1 MMDIN
6 QLMKRVAMRLKG
18 DRLERC
24 YTLWADNV
32 YELKRQREV
41 LQRISFRMKSRRA
54 VASFNR
60 WCEYIDER
68 LYQRKLVGKVFN
80 RLVKGQVVAAW
91 TSWKDFVLNDSH
103 IKAHRL
109 YTPASSKNEN

>member
-1 MMDIN
+1 M
-6 QLMKRVAMRLKG
+6 
-18 DRLERC
+18 
-24 YTLWADNV
+24 
-32 YELKRQREV
+32 
-41 LQRISFRMKSRRA
+41 QRISFRMKSRRA

-91 TSWKDFVLNDSH
+91 TSWKDFVLNDTH
-103 IKAHRL
+103 IKQLMKRVAMRL
-109 YTPASSKNEN
+109 KGDRLERCYTYVSVS